1 MCTWPR
7 GPVAAGATVEVQS
20 DGVGSRAVEATD
32 IRPIVAGADG
42 RWWRRRS
49 AWTVVHR
56 INAPF
61 APVVPHATLSG
72 AVIVPGGP
80 PVLPWPTRG
89 QGAVMVP
96 SLGFSA
102 QSGPEHPVSIASLTK
117 IATAVVILN
126 DHPIAPGAAGPLI
139 TITAGDVAEYQVE
152 LRLDQSNIEI
162 RTGETLTERQMLE
175 ALMTRSANDIAY
187 LDAKDQRGQES

>member
-1 MCTWPR
+1 M
-7 GPVAAGATVEVQS
+7 
-20 DGVGSRAVEATD
+20 
-32 IRPIVAGADG
+32 
-42 RWWRRRS
+42 
-49 AWTVVHR
+49 
-56 INAPF
+56 
-61 APVVPHATLSG
+61 
-72 AVIVPGGP
+72 
-80 PVLPWPTRG
+80 
-89 QGAVMVP
+89 
-96 SLGFSA
+96 
-102 QSGPEHPVSIASLTK
+102 SIASLTK